1 MLPARAHRAHFPRA
15 PRPPATWGQPLPG
28 GVDSDAYS
36 DRLARRL
43 TRSAAGS
50 KEEQRCARAAVAEMK
65 KHTPTPLCA
74 APADPPSPPPPRRR
88 DLAGDVSLSGVRA
101 CVRACVRV
109 RVCCHAAFEAFW
121 RSTYVHSGLPTR
133 TQHFAR
139 P

>member
-65 KHTPTPLCA
+65 HTPTPLCA
-74 APADPPSPPPPRRR
+74 APAHPPPRR
-88 DLAGDVSLSGVRA
+88 GDEIWQA
-101 CVRACVRV
+101 TF
-109 RVCCHAAFEAFW
+109 H
-121 RSTYVHSGLPTR
+121 
-133 TQHFAR
+133 
-139 P
+139 